1 MASPKK
7 RKVRKQ
13 IGRVLAKGGTA
24 TEPTFGGASTP
35 ATAAQLLDLLEIGLY
50 GHDGD
55 GGFTHGAVGSKLK
68 NSPSGA
74 SLEEDAG
81 LETVAELD
89 VRMGG
94 TANWDTAMTRYYLT
108 STTTDAG
115 MSLATKATTSEGIL
129 HCPAGPD
136 AKTFPKL
143 EDVSN
148 GSAISF
154 YLHPTDGSGWG
165 AGRSLRVYIENTDA
179 DTDIQFLNDDGTSI
193 GSNNGVSA
201 AGTYRD
207 IDRAS
212 ANATNGIVIRITSDG
227 TGTTALAGWQ
237 IAWENRTA

>member
-1 MASPKK
+1 MPSPKK
-7 RKVRKQ
+7 RKVRAQ

-24 TEPTFGGASTP
+24 NASDFN
-35 ATAAQLLDLLEIGLY
+35 TAGLENLLEIGLF

-68 NSPSGA
+68 NNHADA
-74 SLEEDAG
+74 SLAEDAG

-89 VRMGG
+89 ARMSG
-94 TANWDTAMTRYYLT
+94 TANWDTVMTRYYLT

-115 MSLATKATTSEGIL
+115 KSAATVATADSGIL

-136 AKTFPKL
+136 AKTVPKL

-148 GSAISF
+148 GSAIDF
-154 YLHPTDGSGWG
+154 HLKPTTWG
-165 AGRSLRVYIENTDA
+165 AGRSLRIYLENTDA
-179 DTDIQFLNDDGTSI
+179 DTDINFRNADDDSSI
-193 GSNNGVSA
+193 TTNSGVKA
-201 AGTYRD
+201 AGTYID

-212 ANATNGIVIRITSDG
+212 TNDADGIIIRVTSAG

-237 IAWENRTA
+237 VAWENRTA

>member
-7 RKVRKQ
+7 RKARKQ

-24 TEPTFGGASTP
+24 TEPTFGGANTP

-81 LETVAELD
+81 LDTVAELVAAD
-89 VRMGG
+89 NLGAG
-94 TANWDTAMTRYYLT
+94 WDTAMTRYYLT

-115 MSLATKATTSEGIL
+115 MSLATKSESAKGIL

-154 YLHPTDGSGWG
+154 YLHPDGWESGD
-165 AGRSLRVYIENTDA
+165 SLRIYIENTDA
-179 DTDIQFLNDDGTSI
+179 DTDILFLQGDGSSI
-193 GSNNGVSA
+193 GANNGVA
-201 AGTYRD
+201 ASGTYRD
-207 IDRAS
+207 VAWHS
-212 ANATNGIVIRITSDG
+212 TNNTNGIIIRATSDG

-237 IAWENRTA
+237 VAWEVR